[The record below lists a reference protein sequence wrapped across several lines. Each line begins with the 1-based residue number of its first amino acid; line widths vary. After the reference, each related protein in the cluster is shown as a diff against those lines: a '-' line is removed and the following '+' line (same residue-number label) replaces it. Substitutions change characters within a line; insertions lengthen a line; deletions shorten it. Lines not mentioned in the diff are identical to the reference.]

1 MPIKEAD
8 LKEWSE
14 LEARRSAMQRE
25 LTTIKDRQGQIEEQ
39 LEAELRKSGKTKI
52 TRSGFTLA
60 LQPGKA
66 SVSWAKEYLRAM
78 GDEAVQK
85 LKDAAAATSTKVFV
99 LVPPKPPKASKE

>member
-1 MPIKEAD
+1 MSIKEAD
-8 LKEWSE
+8 LKEWTD

-25 LTTIKDRQGQIEEQ
+25 LTTIKDRQNQIEEQ
-39 LEAELRKSGKTKI
+39 FEAELRKSGKTKI

-78 GDEAVQK
+78 GEEAVQK
-85 LKDAAAATSTKVFV
+85 LKDEAAKTSTTVFI
-99 LVPPKPPKASKE
+99 LVPPKPPKD